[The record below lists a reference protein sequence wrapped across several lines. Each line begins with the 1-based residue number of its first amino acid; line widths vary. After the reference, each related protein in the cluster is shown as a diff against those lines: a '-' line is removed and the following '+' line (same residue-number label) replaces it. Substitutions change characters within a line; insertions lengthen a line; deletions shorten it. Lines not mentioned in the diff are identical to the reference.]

1 MCEMYEYQYLVG
13 GALSFLVSAYI
24 LAKRPQTS
32 SMKFLGLFGLVMS
45 VWEVFTYLYRM
56 APDPITT
63 AKFFLVMILTSH
75 LGFPIYLL
83 TLISVEERRS
93 KRMLLLVMVPAVI
106 QAIMMLQGDYIVS
119 YEFFQTTSGWAYRVS
134 SFAPLLVAA
143 GIVFMGYLL
152 GIVVAL
158 LVLIRRTRFHLL
170 RKKYLILLVSFVS
183 FQVAGT
189 TLTNAL
195 IAVRLLDPFF
205 PMGGIFQFLTFLSI
219 WYALSLREKEIPL
232 VSRGEDFA
240 QVYSSFLTLFYNSA
254 VGSKL
259 GESLFRF
266 RAFIAE
272 SELESLVAFT
282 EDGITLKEAEEH
294 DLAQLIDRNLVFL
307 EDNPVGSNVVDCYLR
322 VLKAADHIL
331 GSRFDRVVK
340 ANEDFLKV
348 SDLVYGIREG
358 TFLETMTE
366 DRSLDDLNDVE
377 ACLRIYKRILLPVM
391 DEIQGRTK
399 EFAAKLSE
407 SQIDEV
413 MSISDY
419 GEVLVKKVRSIEEK
433 KQKDQ
438 VSFLMERFNSILSW
452 VYGELSV
459 DSDANIEDVLN
470 KLKLVLSLNKE
481 RAVAIGVYPSLLGT
495 LSTRVPRSQVH
506 KLYSDYLEELVEERT
521 GELKEAQDSLIKS
534 QRLTA
539 IGEAAAMVGHD
550 LRNPLQAIVNT
561 IYLANKKLAS
571 SGNDEVREVL
581 RTIGE
586 QVEYMNKIVSDLQD
600 YARPLN
606 PQLAETSVHDLI
618 NNTLAAISV
627 PSNVEVSIEIE
638 HDLDFPKL
646 TVDPSYVKRVL
657 DNLTINAFQAMPE
670 GGRLTIRAYA
680 RDSIANIEFRDT
692 GVGISKENLEKMFQ
706 PFFTTKA
713 KGQGLG
719 LAVCKRLVEAL
730 NGKITVESKVGK
742 GTTFS
747 VKIPLEAKSTTE
759 SVVLASPLPS

>member
-1 MCEMYEYQYLVG
+1 
-13 GALSFLVSAYI
+13 
-24 LAKRPQTS
+24 
-32 SMKFLGLFGLVMS
+32 
-45 VWEVFTYLYRM
+45 
-56 APDPITT
+56 
-63 AKFFLVMILTSH
+63 
-75 LGFPIYLL
+75 
-83 TLISVEERRS
+83 
-93 KRMLLLVMVPAVI
+93 
-106 QAIMMLQGDYIVS
+106 
-119 YEFFQTTSGWAYRVS
+119 
-134 SFAPLLVAA
+134 
-143 GIVFMGYLL
+143 
-152 GIVVAL
+152 
-158 LVLIRRTRFHLL
+158 
-170 RKKYLILLVSFVS
+170 
-183 FQVAGT
+183 
-189 TLTNAL
+189 
-195 IAVRLLDPFF
+195 
-205 PMGGIFQFLTFLSI
+205 
-219 WYALSLREKEIPL
+219 
-232 VSRGEDFA
+232 
-240 QVYSSFLTLFYNSA
+240 
-254 VGSKL
+254 
-259 GESLFRF
+259 LFRF

-294 DLAQLIDRNLVFL
+294 DLAQLIDRNLAFL
-307 EDNPVGSNVVDCYLR
+307 KDNHVGGNVVDCYLR

-419 GEVLVKKVRSIEEK
+419 GEVLVKVRSLDEK

-438 VSFLMERFNSILSW
+438 VSFLTERFNSVLSW
-452 VYGELSV
+452 VYGTLSV
-459 DSDANIEDVLN
+459 DSDADIEDVLN

-561 IYLANKKLAS
+561 IYLANKKLES

-606 PQLAETSVHDLI
+606 PQLAKTSVHDLI

-719 LAVCKRLVEAL
+719 LPVCKRLVEAL